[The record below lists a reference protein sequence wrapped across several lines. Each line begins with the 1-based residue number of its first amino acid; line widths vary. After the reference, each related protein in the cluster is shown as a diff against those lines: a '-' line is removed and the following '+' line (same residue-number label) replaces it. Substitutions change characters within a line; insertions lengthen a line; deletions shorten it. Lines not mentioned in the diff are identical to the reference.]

1 MKKQRFNLFGI
12 VIMLICALVGIVDG
26 SAMGVMSAEAAVTE
40 GGAAGVVVTRDGLT
54 TDITRVESPDLILD
68 TVDQRITKMRP
79 ASTPLDQ
86 IMRHATSKTSDTME
100 FGYYSTDIRPVK
112 AVLANAYTAVTT
124 TDSAELTVDNGDLF
138 DVSDTIY
145 VPSVKG
151 YNAAG
156 VLSNSSL
163 VLYVRAV
170 GASNVITVQAVNG
183 GAGTGGASGKLYVP
197 SIGAGAVFYRMGR
210 AAAEGDVQT
219 SPYSALPTKEKN
231 YCQIFKCQVAQT
243 SIQALSSKEVPWNP
257 SDIEEQAVYEW
268 RLGMEA
274 SFLFGE
280 KQYFYD
286 SLKKRYVY
294 TTGGIVNN
302 ISKVIEYPDKIETVD
317 LIDITKTVFTGNSG
331 SKRRL
336 LFAGSGLVSKLSSV
350 GTIEKQLEA
359 GNTVVV
365 WGIEWKEI
373 KTNFGTLLLLQHD
386 LLDLYGWEN
395 KGLIIDPACLD
406 KYTFKG
412 VERFT
417 LDLKKAGTYDGDV
430 AVITEIAGL
439 ALRYKSVH
447 AILEPGAAVVEVT
460 GITTSAATA
469 SKVVAATY
477 DWGATLTIAPAGAT
491 NKALTF
497 ASSDPTKATID
508 EEGVVTAL
516 AAGTTVLSAK
526 TADGNY
532 AVVCVLTVTAE

>member
-1 MKKQRFNLFGI
+1 MKKQKFSWLGI
-12 VIMLICALVGIVDG
+12 VIMLVCALVGIVDG
-26 SAMGVMSAEAAVTE
+26 SSMGVHMAEASVLE
-40 GGAAGVVVTRDGLT
+40 GGNAGVFITREGLT
-54 TDITRVESPDLILD
+54 TDVTRVESPELIRD

-86 IMRHATSKTSDTME
+86 IMRHATSKTTKTME

-112 AVLANAYTAVTT
+112 ATLAVAHVAVTT
-124 TDSAELTVDNGDLF
+124 TDSADLTMDNGNLF

-156 VLSNSSL
+156 VQVNSPL

-170 GASNVITVQAVNG
+170 GASNAITVQAVNG
-183 GAGTGGASGKLYVP
+183 ALLTNEIEGMYVP
-197 SIGAGAVFYRMGR
+197 AIAANAKFYRMGR

-219 SPYSALPTKEKN
+219 SPYSALPTKQKN
-231 YCQIFKCQVAQT
+231 FCQIFKCQVAET
-243 SIQALSSKEVPWNP
+243 SIQALSLSAAEVPWTP

-274 SFLFGE
+274 SYLFGA

-286 SLKKRYVY
+286 NAKKRWVY

-302 ISKVIEYPDKIETVD
+302 ITKVIDYPTTITDDV
-317 LIDITKTVFTGNSG
+317 LVDITKDVFTGNSG

-336 LFAGSGLVSKLSSV
+336 LFSGSGLVSKLSKV
-350 GTIEKQLEA
+350 GTITKQLEA

-373 KTNFGTLLLLQHD
+373 KTNFGSLLLLQHD
-386 LLDLYGWEN
+386 LLDLYGWED

-406 KYTFKG
+406 KYSFAG
-412 VERFT
+412 VERFS
-417 LDLKKAGTYDGDV
+417 LDLKKAGTYDGNV

-439 ALRYKSVH
+439 ALKYPSVH
-447 AILEPGAAVVEVT
+447 AVLQP
-460 GITTSAATA
+460 TA
-469 SKVVAATY
+469 
-477 DWGATLTIAPAGAT
+477 
-491 NKALTF
+491 
-497 ASSDPTKATID
+497 
-508 EEGVVTAL
+508 
-516 AAGTTVLSAK
+516 
-526 TADGNY
+526 
-532 AVVCVLTVTAE
+532 